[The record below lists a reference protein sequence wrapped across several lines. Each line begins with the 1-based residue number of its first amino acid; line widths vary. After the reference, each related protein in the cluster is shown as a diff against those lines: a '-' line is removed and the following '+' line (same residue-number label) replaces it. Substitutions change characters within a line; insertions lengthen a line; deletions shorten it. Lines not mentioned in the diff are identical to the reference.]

1 MTGEG
6 PPKKT
11 KTAHPSKKRA
21 VRVSGARRSL
31 RCQVRA
37 GLWRRGDFA
46 YRPRWVSA
54 TAL

>member
-11 KTAHPSKKRA
+11 KTAHPAKKGRA

-37 GLWRRGDFA
+37 GL
-46 YRPRWVSA
+46 
-54 TAL
+54 